1 MTALACD
8 KPNTDPSDSAATVR
22 ATIDPT
28 APPTLLYHIFG
39 SREAPK
45 AVPIAALVD
54 RALTPIVLPDAG
66 WRQLDSLAFAAAT
79 RISIY
84 RDGGAA
90 GDAIVTRGMWP
101 TDSAPLYAIRGCRS
115 LVPQAAVQLRSTV
128 PTEESVEFLGS
139 SVPLP
144 QSGAVGAAPGRGA
157 ATVARS
163 IADSLAQAND
173 IGPEDIKADDF
184 HARWLRTGVGAT
196 GHTLLI
202 SQLDPNAGDEGPGAG
217 NTAHLFALADEA
229 EGQWRPTYS
238 HAASGAARSVEFQRL
253 VSHADITGDGVSEIV
268 VEAWRYAAIPDL
280 VVLRWQEGKW
290 REHFRLRQ
298 DWCLR
303 QPKQ

>member
-1 MTALACD
+1 MACD
-8 KPNTDPSDSAATVR
+8 KPTPDPSESSVALR
-22 ATIDPT
+22 PTIDPT
-28 APPTLLYHIFG
+28 ARPTLLYHVFG
-39 SREAPK
+39 SREFPK

-54 RALTPIVLPDAG
+54 GTLTPIVLSDAG
-66 WRQLDSLAFAAAT
+66 WRQLDSLAFASGT
-79 RISIY
+79 RLSIY

-90 GDAIVTRGMWP
+90 GEAEVTRGMWP
-101 TDSAPLYAIRGCRS
+101 ADSAPLYAIRGCRS

-144 QSGAVGAAPGRGA
+144 QSGATTAAPVST
-157 ATVARS
+157 ATSVARP
-163 IADSLAQAND
+163 IADSLAQAAD

-184 HARWLRTGVGAT
+184 HARWLRTGVGT
-196 GHTLLI
+196 SGHTLLI

-217 NTAHLFALADEA
+217 NTAHLFALADETA
-229 EGQWRPTYS
+229 GKWLPTYA
-238 HAASGAARSVEFQRL
+238 HAAAGAARAVEFQRL
-253 VSHADITGDGVSEIV
+253 VSHADLTGDGVSEIV
-268 VEAWRYAAIPDL
+268 VEAWRYAATPDL

-298 DWCLR
+298 DWCLQ